1 MKHIMQ
7 HIRAGFTMPADPH
20 TVVVSADF
28 SDLDNMYAGRKAYYG
43 DYHVHS
49 DSGGTSDGKTT
60 PEEWLVAMKELKID
74 FVGLMDHRQ
83 VRHQYLD
90 CFDPKYFLYGSEP
103 AGLWHVPDIVCHY
116 LMIFQDIG
124 GLERVLNRFPDVFE
138 FEGGVEGHFKYI
150 RVDYDRF
157 FEMKDAVLE
166 EGGAFVNAHP
176 MQQIKSDNL
185 DDYDFG
191 DGVGMEIIYTCSSN
205 PNRWYQHTA
214 KNYELWTKLL
224 AAGKKMPN
232 TATSDAHGKPHNK
245 GLNTV
250 YTTRQH
256 CAEFVKQLRA
266 GDLNAGY
273 IGIKMCIGDHPVGST
288 MKYEDGLQLHIKVDD
303 AHELLYDENET
314 YYLNIITD
322 EGLAYSAPITFPFE
336 RAIEV
341 KPRRFYRAEIM
352 RQSDG
357 FPAAIGNPIW
367 IEK

>member
-1 MKHIMQ
+1 MKHI
-7 HIRAGFTMPADPH
+7 IRDFNLPADPH
-20 TVVVSADF
+20 TVILDPDF
-28 SDLDNMYAGRKAYYG
+28 TALDKMYEGRTAYYG

-49 DSGGTSDGKTT
+49 NSGGTSDGKTT
-60 PEEWLVAMKELKID
+60 PEEWLVAMKELGID

-103 AGLWHVPDIVCHY
+103 AGLWHEPHLTFHY

-124 GLERVLNRFPDVFE
+124 GLERVLEKFPDVFE

-157 FEMKDAVLE
+157 EEVKQAVLA
-166 EGGAFVNAHP
+166 EGGAFVHAHP
-176 MQQIKSDNL
+176 MQQLISDNL
-185 DDYDFG
+185 NDYNFG
-191 DGVGMEIIYTCSSN
+191 DGIAMEIIYCCSAN
-205 PNRWYQHTA
+205 HKRWYLHTA
-214 KNYELWTKLL
+214 QNYELWMKML
-224 AAGKKMPN
+224 AAGMKMPN

-245 GLNTV
+245 ALNTV
-250 YTTRQH
+250 YTKRQH
-256 CAEFVKQLRA
+256 CADFVQQLRA
-266 GDLNAGY
+266 GDLNSGY
-273 IGIKMCIGDHPVGST
+273 MGIKMCIGDNPVGST
-288 MKYEDGLQLHIKVDD
+288 MKYEDGMQLLIKVDD
-303 AHELLYDENET
+303 AHPQLFDEKEI

-322 EGLAYSAPITFPFE
+322 EGLAYSAPITLPFE

-341 KPRRFYRAEIM
+341 KPRKFYRAEIM

-367 IEK
+367 MEK